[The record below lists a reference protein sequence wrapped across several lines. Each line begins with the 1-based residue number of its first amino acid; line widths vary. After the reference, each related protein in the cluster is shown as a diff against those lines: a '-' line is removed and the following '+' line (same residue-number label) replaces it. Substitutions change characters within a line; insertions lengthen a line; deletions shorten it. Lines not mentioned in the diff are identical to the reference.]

1 MKKIFTSFM
10 LLALIASCKKEDTT
24 PSPDPVEKTYTVEY
38 RLTASARA
46 NTTLSGDITYVS
58 KASPTSKVTFSGG
71 QWTVTESAWNLKAGD
86 IVGFEVP
93 LLNMGSYEARLI
105 VNGIRVGYEAL
116 TNYAGP
122 TPYRVFLQ
130 HKIEE

>member
-1 MKKIFTSFM
+1 MKKILVW
-10 LLALIASCKKEDTT
+10 LLFIAAIASCKKEDTT
-24 PSPDPVEKTYTVEY
+24 PPPDPVEKTYTVEY

-58 KASPTSKVTFSGG
+58 KVSPTSIVTFSGG
-71 QWTVTESAWNLKAGD
+71 QWTVTESAWKLKAGD

-93 LLNMGSYEARLI
+93 LLNMGSYEARLF

-116 TNYAGP
+116 TNYVGP
-122 TPYRVFLQ
+122 SPYRVFLQ
-130 HKIEE
+130 HKIE